1 MAIMQISISTCWPWH
16 YQRYINLSENLKARF
31 THFIQENKFEN
42 VVCEMAVVLSR
53 LQCVKS
59 KWNSHF
65 TERLIW
71 HMSALSKYP
80 INESPLVTMD
90 TEITDRYIWWK
101 PTILPNGKSR
111 ICNSSLIIT
120 AWRFLDT
127 SIKTDPTF
135 KLLIFSI
142 LCMQLNKG

>member
-1 MAIMQISISTCWPWH
+1 MAIRQIWIATCWPWH
-16 YQRYINLSENLKARF
+16 YEKYINFSENVSARS
-31 THFIQENKFEN
+31 THFIQENKFQN

-53 LQCVKS
+53 LQCVKN

-71 HMSALSKYP
+71 QMLALSKYP

-101 PTILPNGKSR
+101 PTILPNSNSR
-111 ICNSSLIIT
+111 TCNSSLITT
-120 AWRFLDT
+120 AWRFFDT
-127 SIKTDPTF
+127 TIKTDPTS
-135 KLLIFSI
+135 KLPIFSI
-142 LCMQLNKG
+142 LCMQCNEG